1 MDSRSRL
8 LAVVMGVPLAVAAV
22 VAVVVQAAGKEVA
35 LGVAITAIV
44 LLVSSYLW
52 TCRLTFRIA
61 SYRARSLGHD
71 DERVRRQGER
81 VRRRTP
87 VHMAIMCGAPLVIL
101 AAHPW
106 GRATIAV
113 AFGVPVVCHFL
124 FLYAL
129 IITGLVM
136 KRRAQSSS
144 T

>member
-8 LAVVMGVPLAVAAV
+8 LAVVMGVPIAAAAV
-22 VAVVVQAAGKEVA
+22 VAVVVQTAGKEVA

-52 TCRLTFRIA
+52 TWLLTFRIG
-61 SYRARSLGHD
+61 SYRARSLGDD
-71 DERVRRQGER
+71 DERVRRLGER
-81 VRRRTP
+81 VRRRAP

-113 AFGVPVVCHFL
+113 AFGVLVVCHFL
-124 FLYAL
+124 FLHAL
-129 IITGLVM
+129 IITGFVL
-136 KRRAQSSS
+136 KRRAQTSS